1 MPLPAWVAPDETKPA
16 PMPLLLVQ
24 AFVNTFEADSNTDL
38 LREPD
43 TARHWLAAARLT
55 DAATV
60 LGYEEL
66 RAAREVR
73 ESVRRML
80 AANAGGPSPGAPGLA
95 SLQAAAQA
103 CVPLFEVDPIGR
115 VHIEPAP
122 RSGSKIAWTRLL
134 LAIRDAQVDGTWQ
147 RLKACENHEC
157 GWAFYD
163 RSHGRRGRWC
173 EMSGCGNRMKN
184 RSLRAR
190 RRV

>member
-16 PMPLLLVQ
+16 PLPLLLVQ

-43 TARHWLAAARLT
+43 TAQNWFAAAGLT
-55 DAATV
+55 DVAAV
-60 LGYEEL
+60 PGHEEL

-73 ESVRRML
+73 ESIRSL
-80 AANAGGPSPGAPGLA
+80 LGANAGDPLPGAADLEPLR
-95 SLQAAAQA
+95 AAAQS
-103 CVPLFEVDPIGR
+103 CEPLFEVDPAGR
-115 VHIEPAP
+115 VHLEQSPG
-122 RSGSKIAWTRLL
+122 SGSKIAWVRLL
-134 LAIRDAQVDGTWQ
+134 VVIRDAQADGTWQ

-173 EMSGCGNRMKN
+173 EMSLCGNRMKN

-190 RRV
+190 RRS

>member
-43 TARHWLAAARLT
+43 TALHWLVAAGLA

-60 LGYEEL
+60 LGYDEL
-66 RAAREVR
+66 RAVREVR
-73 ESVRRML
+73 ESIRGLL
-80 AANAGGPSPGAPGLA
+80 AANAGGPSPGAPELEP
-95 SLQAAAQA
+95 LQAAAQA
-103 CVPLFEVDPIGR
+103 CEPRLEVDPAGR
-115 VHIEPAP
+115 VRIEQSPDF
-122 RSGSKIAWTRLL
+122 GSPIDWARLL
-134 LAIRDAQVDGTWQ
+134 LVIRDAQTDGTWH
-147 RLKACENHEC
+147 RLKACENDEC

-173 EMSGCGNRMKN
+173 DMSGCGNRMKN

-190 RRV
+190 RRA